1 MHGLIG
7 NCGLQRIL
15 PEVVKFID
23 SAACEFL
30 EIDHNFISTR

>member
-7 NCGLQRIL
+7 NCGLQWIL

-23 SAACEFL
+23 SAACESL
-30 EIDHNFISTR
+30 ENDHSFISTR

>member
-7 NCGLQRIL
+7 SRGLQRIL

-23 SAACEFL
+23 FAACESL
-30 EIDHNFISTR
+30 ENDHNFISTR